1 MIAIDTNLLVRLLTN
16 DEPQQAAR
24 AIQLFKSG
32 AEIFIGKTAL
42 LETAWIRLGVC
53 RCFASGNRP
62 NCRRATVLF
71 FWPAVS
77 EKSSEFCGGRAV
89 ARMNR

>member
-32 AEIFIGKTAL
+32 AEIFIGKTVL
-42 LETAWIRLGVC
+42 LETAW
-53 RCFASGNRP
+53 
-62 NCRRATVLF
+62 VLRS
-71 FWPAVS
+71 VY
-77 EKSSEFCGGRAV
+77 EF
-89 ARMNR
+89 